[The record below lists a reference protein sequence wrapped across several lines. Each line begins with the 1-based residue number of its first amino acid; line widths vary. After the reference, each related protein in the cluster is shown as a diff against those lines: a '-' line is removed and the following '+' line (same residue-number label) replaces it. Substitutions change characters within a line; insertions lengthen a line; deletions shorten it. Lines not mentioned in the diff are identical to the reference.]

1 MRQIR
6 VLSLDVEGTLATPDF
21 SQAIWHKG
29 IPALYAQKHCLSLE
43 EATKVVR
50 REYDS
55 VGDKRKEWYDIQ
67 YWFQRFELG
76 DYRAL
81 LEENQKHCA
90 LYPEVTSV
98 LSGLA
103 HDYTLVASS
112 ATAAEFLDYLLDG
125 IGSYFT
131 RVFSSISQYAQTKN
145 PAFFLTV
152 CQEMDVYPEEV
163 VHVGDSWEFDFLAAT
178 GAGLHAFYVDR
189 DGSSGYRDALTS
201 LNELKVKLPGL
212 SKLTKPGE

>member
-6 VLSLDVEGTLATPDF
+6 VLSFDVEGTLATPDF

-29 IPALYAQKHCLSLE
+29 IPVLYAQKYGLSLE
-43 EATKVVR
+43 KATEIVR

-55 VGDKRKEWYDIQ
+55 VGDKRKEWYDIR
-67 YWFQRFELG
+67 YWFRRFELG
-76 DYRAL
+76 SYQTL
-81 LEENQKHCA
+81 LEENRQYCA
-90 LYPEVTSV
+90 LYPEVIPV

-103 HDYTLVASS
+103 NDYTLVASS
-112 ATAAEFLDYLLDG
+112 ATAIEFLDYLLDG
-125 IGSYFT
+125 IKNYFT
-131 RVFSSISQYAQTKN
+131 RVFSSISQYAQPKT

-152 CQEMDVYPEEV
+152 CQEMGVYPEEV
-163 VHVGDSWEFDFLAAT
+163 VHVGDSWEFDFLAAS

-189 DGSSGYRDALTS
+189 DGRACRQDALIS

-212 SKLTKPGE
+212 SK